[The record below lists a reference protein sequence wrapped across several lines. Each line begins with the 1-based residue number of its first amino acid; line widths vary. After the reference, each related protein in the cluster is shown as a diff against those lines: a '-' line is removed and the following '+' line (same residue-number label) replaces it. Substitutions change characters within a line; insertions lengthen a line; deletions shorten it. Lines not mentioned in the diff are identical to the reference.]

1 MSYLPGTK
9 RGTERPAIGGWYK
22 ARYKA
27 GARQYGYGVGV
38 YEGSVNLELTVT
50 ASEGGAARASAQEW
64 GTREGVRRVARWAR
78 TGLARVGWRGVPDR
92 GVRTCERRTG
102 VLRATCE

>member
-1 MSYLPGTK
+1 MPGTTPGTKGRLKGVGTK
-9 RGTERPAIGGWYK
+9 RGTKQVG
-22 ARYKA
+22 A
-27 GARQYGYGVGV
+27 GYGYGVGV

-50 ASEGGAARASAQEW
+50 AGEGGAVRASAQERR
-64 GTREGVRRVARWAR
+64 TREGVRRVARWAR
-78 TGLARVGWRGVPDR
+78 TGLARVEWRGVPDR